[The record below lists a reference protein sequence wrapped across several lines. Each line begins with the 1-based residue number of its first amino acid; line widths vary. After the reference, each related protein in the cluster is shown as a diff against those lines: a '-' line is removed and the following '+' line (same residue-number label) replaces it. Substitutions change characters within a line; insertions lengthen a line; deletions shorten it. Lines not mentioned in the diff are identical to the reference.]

1 MTDTLIKLFDR
12 DLSRLQQEA
21 GLIKEE
27 NLWKTTGTI
36 KNPAGNLC
44 LHLIGNLNTYIG
56 KNIGGIPYTRDR
68 DAEFTNTAV
77 PQQQLMEQIEATKDV
92 VLSVLRNMS
101 EASLKEKH
109 VENVFAFEMTNE
121 YFLMHLAMHLAYH
134 LGQVNYIRRALE

>member
-68 DAEFTNTAV
+68 DAEFTNTDV
-77 PQQQLMEQIEATKDV
+77 PQQQLMKQVEATKDV

-109 VENVFAFEMTNE
+109 VENVLGFEMTNE

>member
-12 DLSRLQQEA
+12 DLSRLQQET

-68 DAEFTNTAV
+68 DAEFTNTGI
-77 PQQQLMEQIEATKDV
+77 PQQQLMKQIEATKDV

-109 VENVFAFEMTNE
+109 VENVLGFEMTNE